1 MSYAFHTWHEQMMHR
16 SSTTRPDLY
25 TYNYAISVMGDNYQA
40 ERALQLLDDITNKG
54 IGRPNIISYN
64 AAINACRHS
73 CSGTVQ
79 RDGWDQVTVNF
90 NQLHLAF
97 NHAKTLLTP

>member
-1 MSYAFHTWHEQMMHR
+1 MMHR

-25 TYNYAISVMGDNYQA
+25 TYNYAISVMGDSYQA
-40 ERALQLLDDITNKG
+40 ERALQLLDDITSKG

-73 CSGTVQ
+73 CSGPVQ